1 MMAESVAGSAEAVWL
16 TCVRQSGQC
25 PSCSQ
30 SGQLLHR
37 PLLPHPRRS
46 LTPGGPSSAV
56 GAATARRVVAAACV
70 VAERCRVATARLR
83 SSRRPALGQPHVEPR
98 LELCA
103 CGPTTRSPAAAPLH
117 GAPVLL
123 LEKPTS
129 LEGQCFDL
137 DLTNSARD
145 SDATPLTDR
154 DASCAA
160 HDGEAS
166 GSRHQ
171 RREARGSHIYTQRY
185 PEHNLR
191 GPAASDASGRGSART
206 GAAW

>member
-1 MMAESVAGSAEAVWL
+1 MPPVNPLVVLVLLSFVPSRERFPAHSQRCNDEKGQARHQASHPCTQLEKPHGAPRVRADDYLTGRLLDGSRMPAGYFAGQPAWNFRGSIEPTARSTRQSHHVLWTAAMMAESVAGSAEAVWL

-83 SSRRPALGQPHVEPR
+83 SSRRPAFG
-98 LELCA
+98 
-103 CGPTTRSPAAAPLH
+103 
-117 GAPVLL
+117 
-123 LEKPTS
+123 
-129 LEGQCFDL
+129 
-137 DLTNSARD
+137 
-145 SDATPLTDR
+145 
-154 DASCAA
+154 
-160 HDGEAS
+160 
-166 GSRHQ
+166 
-171 RREARGSHIYTQRY
+171 
-185 PEHNLR
+185 
-191 GPAASDASGRGSART
+191 
-206 GAAW
+206 